1 MIGSIIQ
8 KKRKEAGL
16 TQAQLAEYLGVT
28 APAVNRWEKDL
39 SFPDATLLAPLAR
52 CLKTDLNELFSFYDS
67 LSDKERELI
76 QDKVM
81 KLFIDGEDEK
91 ALAYIQEV
99 LRQNLSDGKLYLEM
113 AKTLYGMHLLKKV
126 NHPGIYLD
134 QIINYYERALE
145 LLPEEE
151 QNISENLLS
160 IYAYAGNAEK
170 ANEYWKRRKGKRL
183 DLLESHANMQFMLK
197 NYPEAAAEVKELVLH
212 KVVDLSTN
220 LGMLH
225 DILVAC
231 GDDVLA
237 QVAVDKAVGLR
248 QLFELWEGFELINL
262 VSSAVSAM
270 DAEAQVKYM
279 KDFVQLDPSGEQI
292 STSPLFSGIK
302 LGSAEDKEST
312 VADRMADLM
321 VSLNK
326 LR

>member
-1 MIGSIIQ
+1 
-8 KKRKEAGL
+8 
-16 TQAQLAEYLGVT
+16 
-28 APAVNRWEKDL
+28 
-39 SFPDATLLAPLAR
+39 
-52 CLKTDLNELFSFYDS
+52 
-67 LSDKERELI
+67 
-76 QDKVM
+76 
-81 KLFIDGEDEK
+81 
-91 ALAYIQEV
+91 
-99 LRQNLSDGKLYLEM
+99 
-113 AKTLYGMHLLKKV
+113 
-126 NHPGIYLD
+126 
-134 QIINYYERALE
+134 
-145 LLPEEE
+145 
-151 QNISENLLS
+151 
-160 IYAYAGNAEK
+160 
-170 ANEYWKRRKGKRL
+170 
-183 DLLESHANMQFMLK
+183 MQFMLK

-270 DAEAQVKYM
+270 DAEAHVKYM